1 MIWSVK
7 SYNVH
12 PKKKKKKIQILRGRI
27 KQIFKD
33 KQRRKNILCDQSK
46 PKEKWVPTA
55 SNAGQSS
62 LDTHMPTFHEGHTAR
77 AVFISGLAFGFSAF
91 FKKLGFSMSGLC
103 RLFACFVLF
112 VCFVSV
118 VKLDC
123 FDVLCWRAY
132 LTYSADFQKCPG
144 WERRR
149 FRLGNFSSKS
159 TSLEKLGRSSGL
171 YAQHRSRISWK
182 TREQMS
188 QTYFR
193 NSK

>member
-1 MIWSVK
+1 
-7 SYNVH
+7 
-12 PKKKKKKIQILRGRI
+12 
-27 KQIFKD
+27 
-33 KQRRKNILCDQSK
+33 
-46 PKEKWVPTA
+46 
-55 SNAGQSS
+55 
-62 LDTHMPTFHEGHTAR
+62 
-77 AVFISGLAFGFSAF
+77 
-91 FKKLGFSMSGLC
+91 MSFVC
-103 RLFACFVLF
+103 LFCFVCLF
-112 VCFVSV
+112 FVSV

-188 QTYFR
+188 QTYLSIKIPKGKELEIIIPSHFR
-193 NSK
+193 YCLEVRRKAKLNEIKRKLALQARQ